1 MPIRVK
7 EQLDQVVTLQCLPPK
22 KLAVS
27 GSDQSESK
35 ILKFELILPMYIL
48 WQKKWQQMLEYL

>member
-1 MPIRVK
+1 MARAEIQNCSEIIWP
-7 EQLDQVVTLQCLPPK
+7 LDQVATYYYSAYLQK
-22 KLAVS
+22 NLAVS

-48 WQKKWQQMLEYL
+48 